1 LYKFEAKES
10 KPTLMKLL
18 SKLFLTGTAIVGLSI
33 GQASAQSDASNILR
47 AGVADA
53 NILMNAYFQPFGEAF
68 GVALNN
74 NWYNTGKPLKLAR
87 FYLTI
92 VPTLVQV
99 PDEKLSYNV
108 SDLGLSGSLRQLN
121 PAVAS
126 GATLFGSD
134 SDAQPTFG
142 VFARNPITNADEK
155 ISEFTAP
162 QGLGINLIPLPMLQ
176 LSVGLIKGTDV
187 TIRYL
192 PQLDIPGGGVDGKVG
207 LFGIGVK
214 HDLKQ
219 WIPGFGLLPFD
230 LTGYFNY
237 STFNFSL
244 GFNMPVPTG
253 AGPTGLGYRYEGF
266 TGPNDPSL
274 AKQELAIRARGMG
287 FGLIISRKLPVI
299 TPYASV
305 GFANSS
311 FSMKAAGDYAIES
324 GVYANTTNP
333 LDPDNGKV
341 TVTKFTDPIDIAS
354 EAKNN
359 LRAGVGLRVKLLIL
373 TIHGEY
379 FIQGAFRGINAGVGI
394 GIGN

>member
-1 LYKFEAKES
+1 MKAIS
-10 KPTLMKLL
+10 KLL
-18 SKLFLTGTAIVGLSI
+18 LTGAALAGLSL
-33 GQASAQSDASNILR
+33 GQANAQTDAANILK

-53 NILMNAYFQPFGEAF
+53 NLLMNAYMKPFGEAF

-87 FYLTI
+87 FYVTI

-99 PDEKLSYNV
+99 PDSKLTYDV
-108 SDLGLSGSLRQLN
+108 AGLGLSNSMTQTN
-121 PAVAS
+121 PAVTT
-126 GATLFGSD
+126 GATIFGS
-134 SDAQPTFG
+134 SNATEQPMFEMR
-142 VFARNPITNADEK
+142 ANNPATGQPEK
-155 ISEFTAP
+155 IAELTMPA
-162 QGLGINLIPLPMLQ
+162 GLGINLLPLPMAQ
-176 LSVGLIKGTDV
+176 LSIGLIKGTDITV
-187 TIRYL
+187 RYL
-192 PQLDIPGGGVDGKVG
+192 PQIAIPGGSVGGSIG

-219 WIPGFGLLPFD
+219 WIPGMGLLPFD
-230 LTGYFNY
+230 LSGYFNY
-237 STFNFSL
+237 STFNFTL
-244 GFNMPVPTG
+244 GLGLPVPTG

-266 TGPNDPSL
+266 DPNNL
-274 AKQELAIRARGMG
+274 TAQELQLRARGLG
-287 FGLIISRKLPVI
+287 FGVIVSKKLPLI

-311 FSMKAAGDYAIES
+311 FSLKTAGDYAVES
-324 GVYANTTNP
+324 GVYANSANP

-341 TVTKFTDPIDIAS
+341 IVSKFTDPIDITAD
-354 EAKNN
+354 AKNA
-359 LRAGVGLRVKLLIL
+359 LRAGAGIRLKLLIL

>member
-1 LYKFEAKES
+1 
-10 KPTLMKLL
+10 MKLL

-108 SDLGLSGSLRQLN
+108 SDLNLGGALRLNPGSSTSGPSIFGSNTGAPSFGVYALN
-121 PAVAS
+121 PATS
-126 GATLFGSD
+126 NPNDSIKLSD
-134 SDAQPTFG
+134 FNMPS
-142 VFARNPITNADEK
+142 
-155 ISEFTAP
+155 
-162 QGLGINLIPLPMLQ
+162 GLGINFMPLPMAQ
-176 LSVGLIKGTDV
+176 LSIGLIKGTEV

-192 PQLDIPGGGVDGKVG
+192 PQLDIPGGSVGGKVG

-244 GFNMPVPTG
+244 GFDMPVPKG
-253 AGPTGLGYRYEGF
+253 IGPNGLEYRYEGF
-266 TGPNDPSL
+266 DQGFNPNNPVGL

-324 GVYANTTNP
+324 GVYANTTTP
-333 LDPDNGKV
+333 SDPDNGKV

>member
-1 LYKFEAKES
+1 MKAFS
-10 KPTLMKLL
+10 KI
-18 SKLFLTGTAIVGLSI
+18 LFTGAALAGLSL
-33 GQASAQSDASNILR
+33 GHANAQTDAANILK

-53 NILMNAYFQPFGEAF
+53 NLLMNAYMKPFGEAF

-87 FYLTI
+87 FYVQI

-99 PDEKLSYNV
+99 PESKLTYDIA
-108 SDLGLSGSLRQLN
+108 DLGLSNAMVQTNPGVTAGS
-121 PAVAS
+121 
-126 GATLFGSD
+126 TIFGS
-134 SDAQPTFG
+134 SDAAIQPNFEMR
-142 VFARNPITNADEK
+142 ANNPVTGQPEK
-155 ISEFTAP
+155 IADLTMPA
-162 QGLGINLIPLPMLQ
+162 GLGINLLPLPMAQ
-176 LSVGLIKGTDV
+176 LSIGLIKGTDV
-187 TIRYL
+187 TVRYL
-192 PQLDIPGGGVDGKVG
+192 PQLSIPGGSIGGSVG

-214 HDLKQ
+214 HNLKQ
-219 WIPGFGLLPFD
+219 WIPGMGLLPFD

-244 GFNMPVPTG
+244 GLNLPLPTG
-253 AGPTGLGYRYEGF
+253 AGPTGMGYKYDGF
-266 TGPNDPSL
+266 DPNAL
-274 AKQELAIRARGMG
+274 TAQELQLRARGMG
-287 FGLIISRKLPVI
+287 FGVIISKKLPVI

-311 FSMKAAGDYAIES
+311 FSLKTAGDYAVES
-324 GVYANTTNP
+324 GVYGNTANP

-341 TVTKFTDPIDIAS
+341 IVSKFTDPIDITAD
-354 EAKNN
+354 AKNA
-359 LRAGVGLRVKLLIL
+359 LRAGAGVRLKLLIL